1 MRGYTPLMI
10 GETMFVTG
18 VCMFLTAP
26 ISGRLM
32 SVVDPRKMIAI
43 GFAGFAVGTY
53 LASHVTADWD
63 F

>member
-1 MRGYTPLMI
+1 MRGYRSLMI

-32 SVVDPRKMIAI
+32 TQVDPRLMIAI
-43 GFAGFAVGTY
+43 GFVGFAVGT
-53 LASHVTADWD
+53 
-63 F
+63 